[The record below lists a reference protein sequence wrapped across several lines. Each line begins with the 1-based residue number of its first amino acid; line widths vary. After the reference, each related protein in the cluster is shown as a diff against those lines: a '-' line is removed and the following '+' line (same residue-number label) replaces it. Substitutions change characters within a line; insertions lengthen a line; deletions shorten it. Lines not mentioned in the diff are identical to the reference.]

1 MPALPL
7 DQTITVSIAALA
19 GLCLLLAIAV
29 TVARGKYNVLAG
41 SDENPEHLLYQLIR
55 AHGNQTEFVPIL
67 ILLMWILGQTAQPA
81 WVLWTVI
88 AVTASRFLMAAGMI
102 IPRTLAVPN
111 PARFI
116 GALGT
121 YLGGLA
127 LCVALVMTLN

>member
-1 MPALPL
+1 MPTLPL
-7 DQTITVSIAALA
+7 DQVITLSIVSLA

-41 SDENPEHLLYQLIR
+41 SDEDPEHLLYQLIR
-55 AHGNQTEFVPIL
+55 AHGNQCEFVPIL

-81 WVLWTVI
+81 WVLWTVVV
-88 AVTASRFLMAAGMI
+88 VTASRFLMAAGMV

-116 GALGT
+116 GAMGT
-121 YLGGLA
+121 YIGGLA
-127 LCVALVMTLN
+127 LCFALVMTL